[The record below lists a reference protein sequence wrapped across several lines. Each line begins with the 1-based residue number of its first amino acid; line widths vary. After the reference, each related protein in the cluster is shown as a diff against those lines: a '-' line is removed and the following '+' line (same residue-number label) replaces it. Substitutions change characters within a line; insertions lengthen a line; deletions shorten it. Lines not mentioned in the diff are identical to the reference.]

1 MRWAA
6 RTDAN
11 QAEIVKA
18 LRNAG
23 RSVVSLH
30 RVGQGVP
37 DLLVGNNG
45 LNFLLEVKSEGGDLS
60 PGQQEFADSWRGEAA
75 TVRSPEEAIEA
86 TQD

>member
-6 RTDAN
+6 RTDSN

-18 LRNAG
+18 LRKAG

-30 RVGQGVP
+30 RVGQDVP
-37 DLLVGNNG
+37 DLLVGYNG

-60 PGQQEFADSWRGEAA
+60 SGQQEFADSWGGEVA
-75 TVRSPEEAIEA
+75 TVRSAEEALEA
-86 TQD
+86 TQG

>member
-18 LRNAG
+18 LRKAG

-30 RVGQGVP
+30 RVGCDVP

-45 LNFLLEVKSEGGDLS
+45 LNFLLEVKVEGGDLS
-60 PGQQEFADSWRGEAA
+60 PGQKEFAELWRGEVV
-75 TVRSPEEAIEA
+75 TVRSASEAIEA
-86 TQD
+86 TQA

>member
-1 MRWAA
+1 MRLAA
-6 RTDAN
+6 RTDSN

-18 LRNAG
+18 LRDAG

-45 LNFLLEVKSEGGDLS
+45 VNFLLEVKIKGGDFT
-60 PGQQEFADSWRGEAA
+60 PGQEKFAKEWRGEVV
-75 TVRSPEEAIEA
+75 TVRSPLEAIEA
-86 TQD
+86 TQV

>member
-11 QAEIVKA
+11 QAEIVKE
-18 LRNAG
+18 LRKAG

-30 RVGQGVP
+30 RVGQDVP

-45 LNFLLEVKSEGGDLS
+45 LNFLLEVKTEGGDLTK
-60 PGQQEFADSWRGEAA
+60 GQREFAKSWRGEVA
-75 TVRSPEEAIEA
+75 TVRSAEEAIEA
-86 TQD
+86 TQA

>member
-6 RTDAN
+6 RTDSN

-18 LRNAG
+18 LRKAG

-30 RVGQGVP
+30 RVGQGMP

-60 PGQQEFADSWRGEAA
+60 PGQQEFADSWRGEVA

>member
-60 PGQQEFADSWRGEAA
+60 PGQQEFADSWRGDVSA
-75 TVRSPEEAIEA
+75 VRSIEEAIEA
-86 TQD
+86 TQA